1 MDAASQ
7 QVQFNQFPFQPTKLD
22 LDWAVWAYIFIF
34 STSIGSAI
42 LYRMFACCTERSSK
56 DAFIGV

>member
-7 QVQFNQFPFQPTKLD
+7 QVQFNAWPLQMTKLD

-34 STSIGSAI
+34 SASIGTAI
-42 LYRMFACCTERSSK
+42 LYRLFACCTERSSK
-56 DAFIGV
+56 DAAFV